1 MRRPARRG
9 FDLPTRRWL
18 PDNGPG
24 PACPDP
30 TRARTRP
37 GPRSPS
43 PGPCLHST
51 DHAPASRTMVP
62 PLGRALPRARLAL
75 GPPLV
80 RTRPVAP
87 TRPGS
92 ASGSASGPLGPARP
106 DPAQPSPA
114 QPSPAQP
121 SQNTAD
127 SRSQLYLRPGQ
138 YPGRNRLPR
147 VGCRVRIRR
156 RSGVSPRH
164 RVRAGV
170 IAERALT
177 SFRPATMLGPP
188 RFRAYRQTNPAA
200 SDSARM
206 RPRDPGLIS

>member
-1 MRRPARRG
+1 MVPAPRAQTRPV
-9 FDLPTRRWL
+9 PE
-18 PDNGPG
+18 
-24 PACPDP
+24 PDP
-30 TRARTRP
+30 DHAPRPRTMFALHRP
-37 GPRSPS
+37 CSRFQDHGSA
-43 PGPCLHST
+43 PGPCSPPGQT
-51 DHAPASRTMVP
+51 RSRAT
-62 PLGRALPRARLAL
+62 PRSDQTRRPNQTRLSF
-75 GPPLV
+75 
-80 RTRPVAP
+80 RP
-87 TRPGS
+87 TRP
-92 ASGSASGPLGPARP
+92 GPARP

-127 SRSQLYLRPGQ
+127 SRSQRYLRPGQ

>member
-1 MRRPARRG
+1 MVPAPRAQTRPVPEPDPDHAPRPQ
-9 FDLPTRRWL
+9 DHVCTPPTMLPL
-18 PDNGPG
+18 PG
-24 PACPDP
+24 PWF
-30 TRARTRP
+30 RP
-37 GPRSPS
+37 WAVLS
-43 PGPCLHST
+43 PGPDSLSGHPSF
-51 DHAPASRTMVP
+51 
-62 PLGRALPRARLAL
+62 
-75 GPPLV
+75 GPDPS
-80 RTRPVAP
+80 PQ
-87 TRPGS
+87 
-92 ASGSASGPLGPARP
+92 P
-106 DPAQPSPA
+106 DPAQLPAQLPAHSARPGPTRPSPA

-127 SRSQLYLRPGQ
+127 SRSQRYLRPGQ

-156 RSGVSPRH
+156 RSSVSPRH